1 MDFEHYLPIVAAPVG
16 GHGRADWGNWA
27 NRQLRDQN
35 GDDAG
40 EWIEMGRGSRFR
52 YRKADGSIGTG
63 TATYV
68 GFSDKPNQGRFYVKG
83 VDGIKDGVYD
93 LDAGSVD
100 PVKFYFAEGTK
111 VGDYLENYY
120 KSIGRNLDDIDAPSK
135 LPVIDFSALTPSEL
149 TKEEANEIKTEN
161 RMPPPRNLNEE
172 LKSRT
177 ESAKTASELKEGD
190 IVFDEALK
198 RYGSVELVEPSPDGS
213 GNVDAVVRWSNNQVQ
228 ELTNLPA
235 DQQIKVWPQEQEQQ
249 EAAPASTI
257 TQEEQALPFETTS
270 INEEYE
276 KTRQEDLKNAEIL
289 VAGEAAGPEITPNV
303 DDVRSGFLSRYFDD
317 NAELV
322 DFVEGNDIKHLMMA
336 TVLEKSAKGEIT
348 NDEEVLRDWYEK
360 VFESLAAEDPEFKKN
375 YPTWE
380 SRSELLYQ
388 LTIDD
393 KFLVTGGKVAEEG
406 QSARNWD
413 ERFTKEQREM
423 QKRINRR
430 FAELILKLNPDGKI
444 KIYRNA
450 IAQFYSY
457 DNIEHAAAGYWSFD
471 RDFAYSFNTNSTNKL
486 TPFEGRLSAE
496 ISVDDVIGIIG
507 ASQGGLPTGGITPDE
522 MPLSISPDEAN
533 AGVLKNLQFNG
544 IQRDLVKPDGPG
556 RVKRVVSD
564 TGGNT
569 WFRYYGV
576 YVHSVNFQSL
586 PVQASVIDEIE
597 NFQPEL
603 TGSLNRITRE
613 DFIVNPDSTVV
624 LKPSSF
630 THKLKF
636 ISEFQKAT
644 GHVLLVNN
652 YNRSREAVDLES
664 QTLFSPVDQNI
675 VTLSPEQ
682 FNLYTN
688 IPEVVIPENVE
699 LTKKEQ
705 EEFNDLQKKIDEKF
719 DVNSKYSA
727 LKPAPARSVGAFA
740 DSDAQLVDFHRSRQQ
755 EIVDEAT
762 KRKINADKEIEDKA
776 AEYRRQQIE
785 DAKSALENAKKFIE
799 QLKSEGDLE
808 NASYMEQDL
817 VNYES
822 RVTELEAGY
831 DRYENPGHS
840 PISERIQTL
849 LNIIET
855 YDADGSIRDLILNG
869 GTQEEVLEAIK
880 NSSAYK
886 KIEEAQRQYEA
897 ELEEYL
903 KTAEPVEDDGWN
915 TPVDPNR
922 PEGPDVTNEYI
933 DENVSIAYVQDNRLT
948 PEENAAQRK
957 EAIESF
963 KPSAQEGADLDD
975 ALVDSRKKK
984 KAEKESVTKDPSE
997 LQEGDKVLVDGEEK
1011 TVVKTDEALKVWGT
1025 NEDGEE
1031 ISVVYAY
1038 DQDLADAL
1046 EANEDGTLQ
1055 LEDEDNGLITVEVH
1069 SPITRVFVEEDEEPL
1084 EYTSGE
1090 TAEMAP
1096 TEAVAAEPDDS
1107 QAVEPTKAE
1116 YDSAIENGRPTFIFN
1131 LKLGDVIVSST
1142 GGEFLFVSSKRLES
1156 KDGLVPFEITVQD
1169 SNGEL
1174 KTFNTKGDKVV
1185 AKHEPLQTKNPKYK
1199 EFDIRQLK
1207 VVNKKSELKAQPT
1220 EPAKQEEAADEKQ
1233 AEVVSQKEVGDL
1245 KSDDIVVI
1253 DGKTYTFIE
1262 AKEINDDNGEFLG
1275 LELTLEDFNGNDVIP
1290 KTLFQYEDVLDI
1302 ASELSDRTVKQ
1313 SGTAKSKK
1321 TSEPKEVPA
1330 PQDAKPGSSG
1340 KLDSRVKYTVLESG
1354 RAVHFSYGV
1363 DKTNHAARNAKVK
1376 KAIDELSKTLGRV
1389 LFYYYDGSG
1398 KVFTN
1403 KEGDKRDFSDPD
1415 FNKAGYVLELLP
1427 GEKDSPNS
1435 ILTKA
1440 LKAIHA
1446 ELAKPDQEEEVVT
1459 EGEAFSGSR
1468 SSNGQIAEG
1477 VSYAIDDSGMMTLSG
1492 NIPGGAEELSDY
1504 LNDAFPNGDVNFDP
1518 EGFPPTIYSFPS
1530 DAGKENELRSK
1541 ILDEIK
1547 KFIESKTSKP
1557 SETAKPEPE
1566 AEEEEEKKPTE
1577 EEAAEPLQRSYDV
1590 LKAAQDFFMQ
1600 QALSSPEARAY
1611 LEGRKISL
1619 ETAKNLGIGFAP
1631 KDKSA
1636 LYKHLAS
1643 LGFTREEMMSVG
1655 LVAESDDQTPYDRF
1669 RSRILFPFKDSEGRV
1684 VGFNGRDITG
1694 KADAKYMLTAGPNPA
1709 DPRNKSVFKKSEVVF
1724 NLDNAAEAAKKSG
1737 QLIIVEGPFDL
1748 LAYRE
1753 AGFENVIA
1761 MSGSDIKQSQID
1773 LIKNAVGEDV
1783 DIILSYDLDAAGQKA
1798 TKLSHDLF
1806 TEAGYKT
1813 YTANDSSGDKDPA
1826 DILLDGGPDALKSI
1840 VLNKKRVGGVTD
1852 DQLAEFTRLVSEYPD
1867 AFSPEELR
1875 QLAESIVDSSKETA
1889 DTILNDLKERIEIS
1903 PLRNELDALVNQAVK
1918 DGVILDLERSKIDY
1932 KISASQ
1938 DKKQAIKDA
1947 IEKLKE
1953 KIQKATPPAKKT
1965 EISQGQRDSINRRLS
1980 MGVVTQEQRDAI
1992 VSILSNPE
2000 LSKDDVS
2007 RVIQTLDLA
2016 EHIWRMDRGWAIDPE
2031 KGVVLSLKPVVDL
2044 GATPDEVY
2052 QRMKTYKPTKDV
2064 NGKDLPPEES
2074 PEQKFGRLVSTLLE
2088 QLTQGGPADRTL
2100 SEEDAN
2106 ALVRDIVKKLE
2117 LNPNLKNDSAF
2128 LDKVLNRLAN
2138 DANKNASTGGD
2149 WIPHLTKQN
2158 VESAFNDAIRDAGET
2173 LEEKPEAK
2181 PAEEQQEPEKQET
2194 EEEKPSAAPA
2204 VPRPSNL
2211 GTKTGTNALPQTGD
2225 NFNADGTPAYA
2236 PSTGPFRGTKFRAM
2250 VSEAYRLGGWKAVKD
2265 LIQRSNV
2272 VAFDTETTGIEE
2284 YDGQLKPG
2292 NRLVQLGAS
2301 RVNKDGEVERFNI
2314 YINPETG
2321 VIMSD
2326 WSKDNL
2332 LRPELDENGNP
2343 TGNFIKIEKDWLD
2356 QQSDEKAA
2364 LEQFI
2369 KFLGDDVV
2377 LLGHNLNFDI
2387 SVLQEALD
2395 RHNLSINALGS
2406 MDTMDFAGY
2415 SLPTYNPTGKTKSG
2429 KDSRDGVVLDGPK
2442 RPDPSIKP
2450 EDLDP
2455 NNPLH
2460 FQPSKKLGDVLQ
2472 YFGLEPA
2479 GWHRADADAED
2490 SYRILE
2496 NILDWLIANPGR
2508 ESSNAL
2514 GIKALEFEK
2523 INGVADKE
2531 IGRYLNAIG
2540 SGRPATSR
2548 QTSLTPVNAKGK
2560 PTPGFAT
2567 DLRKMEV
2574 SEDQIKNIIAP
2585 MTGMTRGQAAEYIAS
2600 ILADLRAGNEPD
2612 TKKALQTAGFTPR
2625 TARPSNAIP
2634 DAANQEAGTVEHEVS
2649 KNAADLAIGD
2659 KVRRDGSDVYGTIKS
2674 IDRST
2679 AGIIKI
2685 TVAYDDGETLD
2696 ISMKPSKKVAV
2707 YEEDNPKDATASE
2720 PQQESE
2726 VDTTSEA
2733 PDQNPTTAPAPEPT
2747 VVEPEEQGE
2756 AKPEGQQQAEPEE
2769 ETVVI
2774 DISSYPAQDREGIR
2788 EFIEIV
2794 DKLNSMEGKESNIK
2808 VVESGQQNGLVE
2820 RTPKFIEAFASKEE
2834 IEKALTDLGISKLKA
2849 RRIAKKLQNLEGKEK
2864 YFAELRK
2871 INEELAKEQRNK
2883 KSFGRVEKIMDFGDF
2898 LRMRGY
2904 PQGRELQLS
2913 GDPRDR
2919 AAWSKEYDLYW
2930 AWRDSLK
2937 KRGKTKTISDGNVSV
2952 TYSADEA
2959 DEAQRLLDSTK
2970 KLQEEFPLDG
2980 RKLKVS
2986 VYSPEQL
2993 AILDIGNLVGASI
3006 VTDKLAHIAVSSSV
3020 VSRKELDPRENGSGE
3035 KDYSDL
3041 FTIIHEYGHVYDE
3054 IALNGN
3060 TRDKFVKQFK
3070 DSNITIY
3077 AEENMAERFAEHFMD
3092 LAYSKLKGQEPV
3104 SGEFKKFIEDGQ
3116 ESGDID
3122 PTVLKKGG
3130 PFFGDEIVN
3139 PRRIS
3144 AIVQGENIRGVG
3156 EKVESELQDF
3166 ENATNTGNGILGAW
3180 LKGSDDEAG
3189 YIPDLSKD
3197 EVAKR
3202 YTDSVGVSKEE
3213 FSSLSE
3219 KDKAKVLEDVR
3230 KLLQPL
3236 VDAQRQDS
3244 RKYRVM
3250 TVDGTNVHVRF
3261 KEGSVDAKTLSDLV
3275 DELKALDNFSDMG
3288 GMPVIVTLA
3297 DNNTFSIKGELV
3309 TDNDAGYNVSNS
3321 SGTQMHIVLNTKYK
3335 NEPSKPEPNDKYKG
3349 PAGTTT
3355 MLDTLVHEYLGH
3367 GLAKV
3372 FFGQRAKPSEVDHER
3387 FEEFKNAFPLP
3398 DDPKDHPVSEYGGTS
3413 HSESF
3418 AEYVRAAYALVRSGE
3433 SPYNHPEILKFL
3445 QFIDER
3451 IGKYGPVRRTDKAG
3465 SDLALVDRRVV
3476 GETSRFPQPKKY
3488 YGELAAID
3496 TYNNRDVYY
3505 SNNLD
3510 PYGRPVGSDFTE
3522 TLEEA
3527 YSLVAK
3533 ARDEYYADPSTT
3545 NFHRFA
3551 ALASTINEIYDS
3563 RYFNYPKGNP
3573 RFTDQSILDNIT
3585 TSSDASSMRRWQADK
3600 PFVPLRYPSTAEKFN
3615 NEMVVSTYTDP
3626 NGDVYQVA
3634 FISSKPAGREDAVSE
3649 SAHVFVSKPNQ
3660 PLSEFIDSG
3669 TTFNDLV
3676 KKSVGQMKIANFEKD
3691 NVLAKDELEIQGT
3704 YVDGKNRRKGL
3715 ATAMLAIAKQ
3725 NSPKYLRFSRQ
3736 QTIQEDS
3743 WARAVDQNK
3752 ENHLGLP
3759 AFTDPDGGLH
3769 PADRSP
3775 LISPAVGYRNTDPN
3789 VAEVPRINRTPN
3801 VGDRLEEE
3809 AFDAH
3814 SGRYLASS
3822 VFAGSRDYY
3831 SANGGGLGLDQSVVG
3846 AVRTD
3851 ALSSMAGNEVDEA
3864 RVLEIM
3870 EKIKSGEGFKDPVI
3884 VYYDPE
3890 TGNMVVADGNHHV
3903 EAAKRLGIDLI
3914 PTRVITGKFDPSE
3927 YLSVKKSTK
3936 EWKAKPFKSK
3946 KWPTHVNPYFI
3957 FESKDLIG
3965 YEDDDVIIDKREIK
3979 KAIGKVEPDEISK
3992 LIGRY
3997 VIDNV
4002 TGQVYMVYDEHYD
4015 PETGEPTGK
4024 IIVERLVGTFDVTGD
4039 FAESRINGKLTF
4051 NSDGKLL
4058 MIKGGPS
4065 LNGEYNDIRQY
4076 ELEIKDLS
4084 DFSDVTE
4091 SFVKSGGMPL
4101 VVTESMFYVW
4111 SGRDI
4116 KGRINRFLSPG
4127 KVELAELIGV
4137 DENGENQYKLHEV
4150 PVSELGLIQRERESL
4165 SETPV
4170 DHSEDMLAGNVLY
4183 GQVISVA
4190 KSLLADGFLD
4200 RSFFAAILETV
4211 KGRFQ
4216 TRSGVEDMLESLRRL
4231 NKRRIKQKREEVL
4244 KKKLETATTK
4254 RAVIK
4259 EPEAE
4264 APAEAPKQEVVKG
4277 RMTFKQLYDQA
4288 VEDRKNGVKRD
4299 PFTDTKSP
4307 ATEESSNP
4315 LSKPDIDALSEIA
4328 IILAEL
4334 TDVEGPHGL
4343 TKEQAQVIME
4353 SLKTASKEGADADLQ
4368 KLRARVLAK
4377 RLSSG
4382 QPIGDLILPD
4392 GIDKDSMRGY
4402 TPEFNM
4408 DGTDYT
4414 GPEGT
4419 TFSDDEIYGEKEEII
4434 DYIKYVLSPGDF
4446 LAITGGA
4453 GTGKT
4458 TIIRQLIKNSR
4469 NTNLA
4474 VVSPTGTAA
4483 RNVGPGAATTIHSLF
4498 GFDKNVILSGEFD
4511 VEIED
4516 EDENGNPIVVRYT
4529 NEQQFVSKYAGTK
4542 KGKALAKLD
4551 LLVID
4556 EVSMVNS
4563 NLMDAMDL
4571 ALRVAKGKMD
4581 LPFGGT
4587 KVVAFGDDNQLPP
4600 VEFWNPDSSRT
4611 RKLNDD
4617 LAAKKI
4623 TKEEYDAEMRV
4634 ELDKKAKHEYMLLDY
4649 DSYRWFDSKVFAQ
4662 QKPLHHRLEKI
4673 YRQKDDLAFAELLKR
4688 LANTKEITQKDI
4700 DFINS
4705 RYGYRPEDPNA
4716 LRIVLTNKRADA
4728 INKQAIEK
4736 LQQEGAASQEFV
4748 GTFKGIRRAF
4758 KDDDLHAPEKITYY
4772 IGEKVVFT
4780 VNDGKDLRDQVGF
4793 RGTTRWS
4800 NGTQGTVV
4808 GFDEERGLP
4817 IVEIMVESA
4826 DGKKE
4831 PVQVVVG
4838 RATSA
4843 ASGASSDTV
4852 YDEISGSPQERFSTK
4867 TEAEYT
4873 QIPLMPAYAITVHK
4887 SQGMTISGEAI
4898 IDFLDEDGKPA
4909 DVFAAGQAYV
4919 ALSRFTDLKNVFLT
4933 RKITAADFIS
4943 DNRVEEYYAG
4953 VEDIEIGDAVQ
4964 KAKKEKQDKAASE
4977 DSEPTVDRRQISGE
4991 TTLFKTISKAD
5002 LKTAKSIL
5010 SHKTKS
5016 IRNLPSDWG
5025 TSNLSDNFSSLFG
5038 YDDEQ
5043 SFKQDL
5049 NAIASKKIKDLTL
5062 EQQLLASLII
5072 EHGEADIYTHA
5083 ESGTTIKRRISK
5095 SRKESV
5101 SDEDVLMTVNAHK
5114 MILDSGHIINGGMM
5128 KIEMSDSHPESSDA
5142 SGRYSPSSD
5151 VIDLFTGSI
5160 SKTLREIKELSKKP
5174 ERMNFRVAYLSKIS
5188 KQVYLATVLA
5198 HEYGHYLDSEVENFN
5213 EDRPEDEPSVSAY
5226 ILDLIKAGMK
5236 NRAREVYNKYALAN
5250 KAEYLAESYA
5260 GFVLKDMIRQVMQEA
5275 GVPVTDESLFDSDLI
5290 AKLLDAIDRKNFRS
5304 PGQKPTP
5311 EDLKRRQEAMDA
5323 QQQYDAE
5330 IETDLD
5336 R

>member
-1 MDFEHYLPIVAAPVG
+1 VDFEHYLPIVAAPVG

-27 NRQLRDQN
+27 RLQLRDQN

-40 EWIEMGRGSRFR
+40 EWLEMGRGSRFR

-63 TATYV
+63 YAVYV
-68 GFSDKPNQGRFYVKG
+68 GFSDKPNHGRFYIKG
-83 VDGIKDGVYD
+83 IDGIEEGVYD

-100 PVKFYFAEGTK
+100 PVKFYFTEGTK
-111 VGDYLENYY
+111 FGDYLENYY
-120 KSIGRNLDDIDAPSK
+120 KTIGRNLEDIDAKSK
-135 LPVIDFSALTPSEL
+135 LPVVDFSTMTPGRITE
-149 TKEEANEIKTEN
+149 EEANRIKPEN
-161 RMPPPRNLNEE
+161 RMPPPRNLDEE

-177 ESAKTASELKEGD
+177 ESATTASQLQVGD
-190 IVFDEALK
+190 IVFDEALN
-198 RYGSVELVEPSPDGS
+198 RYGSVEVAEPSSDGS
-213 GNVDAVVRWSNNQVQ
+213 GNVDIVVRWSNNQVQ

-235 DQQIKVWPQEQEQQ
+235 DQQIKVWP
-249 EAAPASTI
+249 
-257 TQEEQALPFETTS
+257 
-270 INEEYE
+270 E
-276 KTRQEDLKNAEIL
+276 K
-289 VAGEAAGPEITPNV
+289 
-303 DDVRSGFLSRYFDD
+303 
-317 NAELV
+317 
-322 DFVEGNDIKHLMMA
+322 
-336 TVLEKSAKGEIT
+336 
-348 NDEEVLRDWYEK
+348 EEVL
-360 VFESLAAEDPEFKKN
+360 V
-375 YPTWE
+375 
-380 SRSELLYQ
+380 
-388 LTIDD
+388 
-393 KFLVTGGKVAEEG
+393 
-406 QSARNWD
+406 
-413 ERFTKEQREM
+413 
-423 QKRINRR
+423 
-430 FAELILKLNPDGKI
+430 
-444 KIYRNA
+444 
-450 IAQFYSY
+450 
-457 DNIEHAAAGYWSFD
+457 D
-471 RDFAYSFNTNSTNKL
+471 RK
-486 TPFEGRLSAE
+486 
-496 ISVDDVIGIIG
+496 
-507 ASQGGLPTGGITPDE
+507 
-522 MPLSISPDEAN
+522 
-533 AGVLKNLQFNG
+533 
-544 IQRDLVKPDGPG
+544 
-556 RVKRVVSD
+556 
-564 TGGNT
+564 
-569 WFRYYGV
+569 
-576 YVHSVNFQSL
+576 
-586 PVQASVIDEIE
+586 
-597 NFQPEL
+597 
-603 TGSLNRITRE
+603 
-613 DFIVNPDSTVV
+613 
-624 LKPSSF
+624 
-630 THKLKF
+630 
-636 ISEFQKAT
+636 
-644 GHVLLVNN
+644 
-652 YNRSREAVDLES
+652 
-664 QTLFSPVDQNI
+664 
-675 VTLSPEQ
+675 
-682 FNLYTN
+682 
-688 IPEVVIPENVE
+688 
-699 LTKKEQ
+699 
-705 EEFNDLQKKIDEKF
+705 
-719 DVNSKYSA
+719 
-727 LKPAPARSVGAFA
+727 
-740 DSDAQLVDFHRSRQQ
+740 
-755 EIVDEAT
+755 
-762 KRKINADKEIEDKA
+762 
-776 AEYRRQQIE
+776 
-785 DAKSALENAKKFIE
+785 
-799 QLKSEGDLE
+799 
-808 NASYMEQDL
+808 
-817 VNYES
+817 
-822 RVTELEAGY
+822 
-831 DRYENPGHS
+831 
-840 PISERIQTL
+840 
-849 LNIIET
+849 
-855 YDADGSIRDLILNG
+855 
-869 GTQEEVLEAIK
+869 
-880 NSSAYK
+880 
-886 KIEEAQRQYEA
+886 
-897 ELEEYL
+897 
-903 KTAEPVEDDGWN
+903 
-915 TPVDPNR
+915 
-922 PEGPDVTNEYI
+922 
-933 DENVSIAYVQDNRLT
+933 
-948 PEENAAQRK
+948 
-957 EAIESF
+957 
-963 KPSAQEGADLDD
+963 
-975 ALVDSRKKK
+975 KKK

-1011 TVVKTDEALKVWGT
+1011 TVVKKDEALKVWGT

-1031 ISVVYAY
+1031 ISVIYAY

-1084 EYTSGE
+1084 EYASGE

-1131 LKLGDVIVSST
+1131 LKPGDVLISST
-1142 GGEFLFVSSKRLES
+1142 GEEFLFVSSKRLES
-1156 KDGLVPFEITVQD
+1156 KDGLVPFQITVQD

-1207 VVNKKSELKAQPT
+1207 VVNKKSELKAEPT

-1233 AEVVSQKEVGDL
+1233 VEVVSQKEVGDL
-1245 KSDDIVVI
+1245 KPDDIVVI
-1253 DGKTYTFIE
+1253 DGKTYAFIE

-1363 DKTNHAARNAKVK
+1363 DKTNHAARNAKIK
-1376 KAIDELSKTLGRV
+1376 KAIDELSKTLGTV
-1389 LFYYYDGSG
+1389 LFYYYNGSG
-1398 KVFTN
+1398 EVFTN
-1403 KEGDKRDFSDPD
+1403 REGDKRAFSDPE

-1446 ELAKPDQEEEVVT
+1446 ELAKPDQEEEEVVA

-1477 VSYAIDDSGMMTLSG
+1477 VSYAIDDSGVMTLSG

-1504 LNDAFPNGDVNFDP
+1504 LNDAFPNGDIDFDP

-1530 DAGKENELRSK
+1530 DSGKENELRSK

-1557 SETAKPEPE
+1557 SEAVKPEPE
-1566 AEEEEEKKPTE
+1566 AEEEKPTE

-1600 QALSSPEARAY
+1600 QVLSSPEARAY

-1709 DPRNKSVFKKSEVVF
+1709 DPKNKSVFKKSEVVF

-1761 MSGSDIKQSQID
+1761 MSGSDIKQGQID

-1918 DGVILDLERSKIDY
+1918 NGVILDLERSKIDY

-1992 VSILSNPE
+1992 VSILNNPE

-2016 EHIWRMDRGWAIDPE
+2016 EHIWRMDNGWAIDPE

-2064 NGKDLPPEES
+2064 NGKDLPAAKPAEGPQKPEES

-2106 ALVRDIVKKLE
+2106 ALVRDILKKLE

-2158 VESAFNDAIRDAGET
+2158 VESAFNDAIRDAGGT
-2173 LEEKPEAK
+2173 L
-2181 PAEEQQEPEKQET
+2181 
-2194 EEEKPSAAPA
+2194 EEKPSAAPA
-2204 VPRPSNL
+2204 GPTTPKPKYISGGTLKENQEYFEWIANGIRDGYLTRKDYEEAIDKLLSDVIIPRYTQTNELSGTSNIELLLSKIKENPDILFKVKRLQSNTSEADLEPIGSELLYNAISLLTGPDDFLVKLIIKKLAETTDGPTRSLDGAARQIIQNGLIDGLKKHIDDFVSAVKLPKPSEYSVDGNNNDYWSWAADAIRNKYITPEEYKEMLGRLFDNQIGAYEFNNSLKDTVESYVDKRTKEDANISEEDMIEELFEIILGQKAKKSYDNLVTTRLGDDLNLDKNESLFQEFKKKTKEVLEGKIRQYYLDFKQGQTSTTPATAPTVEEGRRLNDRAIPSNL

-2442 RPDPSIKP
+2442 RPDPNIKP

-2460 FQPSKKLGDVLQ
+2460 FQSSKKLGDVLQ

-2548 QTSLTPVNAKGK
+2548 QTSLNPVNAKGK

-2574 SEDQIKNIIAP
+2574 SEDQIKNILAP

-2747 VVEPEEQGE
+2747 VVEPEEQEE

-2808 VVESGQQNGLVE
+2808 VVESGKQNGLVE

-2993 AILDIGNLVGASI
+2993 AILDIGDVVGASI

-3020 VSRKELDPRENGSGE
+3020 VGRKELDPRENGSGE

-3166 ENATNTGNGILGAW
+3166 ENATNTGNGTLGAW

-3197 EVAKR
+3197 EVAKK

-3297 DNNTFSIKGELV
+3297 DNNTFSVKGEFLKG
-3309 TDNDAGYNVSNS
+3309 TDAGYNVLNS

-3335 NEPSKPEPNDKYKG
+3335 NEPSEPEPNDRYRG
-3349 PAGTTT
+3349 PVQTTA

-3367 GLAKV
+3367 GLARI
-3372 FFGQRAKPSEVDHER
+3372 FFGQRTKTLEVDHER
-3387 FEEFKNAFPLP
+3387 FEEFKRAFPLP
-3398 DDPKDHPVSEYGGTS
+3398 DDPKDHPVSEYGGDS
-3413 HSESF
+3413 HNESF
-3418 AEYVRAAYALVRSGE
+3418 AEYVRAAYALVKSGE
-3433 SPYNHPEILKFL
+3433 SPYNYPEILKFL

-3451 IGKYGPVRRTDKAG
+3451 IGKYGPVRKTDKAG

-3545 NFHRFA
+3545 NFYKFA

-3691 NVLAKDELEIQGT
+3691 NLLAQDELEIQGT
-3704 YVDGKNRRKGL
+3704 YVDGRNRRKGV

-3789 VAEVPRINRTPN
+3789 VAEVPVINRTPN

-3903 EAAKRLGIDLI
+3903 EASKRLGIDLL

-3936 EWKAKPFKSK
+3936 EWKAKPFESK

-4039 FAESRINGKLTF
+4039 FAESRVNGKLTF

-4058 MIKGGPS
+4058 MVKGGSS
-4065 LNGEYNDIRQY
+4065 LNQEYNDIRQY

-4091 SFVKSGGMPL
+4091 SFIKSGGMPL

-4137 DENGENQYKLHEV
+4137 KEDGENQYELHEV

-4244 KKKLETATTK
+4244 KEKLETATTK

-4288 VEDRKNGVKRD
+4288 VEDKKNGVKRD

-4315 LSKPDIDALSEIA
+4315 LSKPDIDAVAEIA

-4334 TDVEGPHGL
+4334 TGIDSRYGFTEEE
-4343 TKEQAQVIME
+4343 TKNLLEA
-4353 SLKTASKEGADADLQ
+4353 LKTASKDAVNADLQ
-4368 KLRARVLAK
+4368 ILRARVLRK
-4377 RLSSG
+4377 RQEYG

-4392 GIDKDSMRGY
+4392 NIDKEKMRVY
-4402 TPEFNM
+4402 TPDFNM

-4556 EVSMVNS
+4556 EVSMVNA

-4649 DSYRWFDSKVFAQ
+4649 NSYRWFDSKVFAQ

-4688 LANTKEITQKDI
+4688 LANTREITQEDI

-4736 LQQEGAASQEFV
+4736 LQQEGSASLDFT
-4748 GTFKGIRRAF
+4748 GTFKGLRRAF

-4793 RGTTRWS
+4793 RGATRWS

-4817 IVEIMVESA
+4817 IVEIMVERA

-4838 RATSA
+4838 RATST

-4887 SQGMTISGEAI
+4887 SQGMTISGEAT
-4898 IDFLDEDGKPA
+4898 IDFLNEDGKPA

-4953 VEDIEIGDAVQ
+4953 VEDIEIGDSVQ

-4977 DSEPTVDRRQISGE
+4977 DSEPTVDRRQISGQ
-4991 TTLFKTISKAD
+4991 TTLFKTVSKAD
-5002 LKTAKSIL
+5002 LKTAKDIL
-5010 SHKTKS
+5010 GHKTKP

-5025 TSNLSDNFSSLFG
+5025 TKDLFDHFFSEFG
-5038 YDDEQ
+5038 YGDER
-5043 SFKQDL
+5043 SFKENL
-5049 NAIASKKIKDLTL
+5049 KAIMSEKVENLHL
-5062 EQQLLASLII
+5062 EQKLLVSLIAA
-5072 EHGEADIYTHA
+5072 HGKADIYEHA
-5083 ESGTTIKRRISK
+5083 ESGTVIKRHLEDGIFSNK
-5095 SRKESV
+5095 DA
-5101 SDEDVLMTVNAHK
+5101 SDNEVVRAANAHK
-5114 MILDSGHIINGGMM
+5114 LILNSGYVIDGGRMDINLRDLSYI
-5128 KIEMSDSHPESSDA
+5128 KKNA
-5142 SGRYSPSSD
+5142 SGMYSA
-5151 VIDLFTGSI
+5151 
-5160 SKTLREIKELSKKP
+5160 SKDEINLDRNEIYGWAIQGKKNQMSQD
-5174 ERMNFRVAYLSKIS
+5174 EQFAY
-5188 KQVYLATVLA
+5188 VLA
-5198 HEYGHYLDSEVENFN
+5198 HEYGHALDNKFAEDGLLPRLSEVLEN
-5213 EDRPEDEPSVSAY
+5213 
-5226 ILDLIKAGMK
+5226 LIKSGMQ
-5236 NRAREVYNKYALAN
+5236 NRAKEILRGYALSSSP
-5250 KAEYLAESYA
+5250 EYFAESYA
-5260 GFVLKDMIRQVMQEA
+5260 GLILQSVLNQLGYSDETIMDEALISEIKNQINLRNAQE
-5275 GVPVTDESLFDSDLI
+5275 
-5290 AKLLDAIDRKNFRS
+5290 
-5304 PGQKPTP
+5304 
-5311 EDLKRRQEAMDA
+5311 
-5323 QQQYDAE
+5323 
-5330 IETDLD
+5330 
-5336 R
+5336 